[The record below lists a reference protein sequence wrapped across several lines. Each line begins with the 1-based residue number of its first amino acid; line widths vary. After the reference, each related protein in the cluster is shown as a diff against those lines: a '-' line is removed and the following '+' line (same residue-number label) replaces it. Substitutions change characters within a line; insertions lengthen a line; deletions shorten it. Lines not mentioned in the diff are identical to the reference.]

1 LSFPCQ
7 GVTLTIMAHNRGKLN
22 MTAFAVSNLKRKAIR
37 SLLLFLTVSVVT
49 GTLFSATIFISS
61 MKNALKIGTYRL
73 GADVLVVPEK
83 YASDARSAL
92 LAGEPTSFYMKRDVL
107 DRVRAVEGVKKASAQ
122 LFIKPT
128 SFTCCYSVDAFLVAF
143 DPTTD
148 FTITPWLEKNLK
160 KPLAGNEV
168 ITGRGMPVI
177 PGDSIAF
184 FGTPFKVVGTM
195 EPTGI
200 KFFDQSIFMTMDA
213 AYKMAEDSNKRS
225 MQPISLQ
232 KDQISTVLV
241 QVEDG
246 FTPDRVAI
254 RIEHDVDGVK
264 AIASDEV
271 ISTVRKQLTGLLRGI
286 LIISAMLWALTLIMM
301 GFVFY
306 MIVNERQRELG
317 LLRAMGAKKA
327 HVFRLIITEAVIISA
342 IGGVAGILGGS
353 AILAAFKEPMLHY
366 LKLPYVLPNVV
377 FLVEIIFGAMIF
389 SLMTGLLSSLFP
401 AIIAGRMEPYEAIRK
416 GE

>member
-1 LSFPCQ
+1 MR
-7 GVTLTIMAHNRGKLN
+7 IMMSRLN
-22 MTAFAVSNLKRKAIR
+22 ITSLAVKNLRRKIIR
-37 SLLLFLTVSVVT
+37 SLLLFLSVTVVT

-83 YASDARSAL
+83 YAADARSAL
-92 LAGEPTSFYMKRDVL
+92 LAGEPTSFYMNRDVL
-107 DRVRAVEGVKKASAQ
+107 DKVRKVEGVRRASPQ

-143 DPTTD
+143 DPVSD

-160 KPLAGNEV
+160 KPLVGNEI

-177 PGDSIAF
+177 AGDSIAF

-213 AYKMAEDSNKRS
+213 AYKMAEASKTRS
-225 MQPISLQ
+225 MQPIKLSR
-232 KDQISTVLV
+232 DQISTVLV

-246 FTPDRVAI
+246 ITPDRVAI
-254 RIEHDVDGVK
+254 RIEHDVDGVR

-271 ISTVRKQLTGLLRGI
+271 ISTVRKQLMGLLKGI
-286 LIISAMLWALTLIMM
+286 LIISLLLWILSLLMM

-317 LLRAMGAKKA
+317 LLRSMGAKRR
-327 HVFRLIITEAVIISA
+327 HVFALIITEAIFIS
-342 IGGVAGILGGS
+342 GLGG
-353 AILAAFKEPMLHY
+353 LAGLVSGSGLLLAFKDLLLQH
-366 LKLPYVLPNVV
+366 LKLPYLLPDIV
-377 FLVEIIFGAMIF
+377 FLIELIVGAIIF
-389 SLMTGLLSSLFP
+389 SLMTGILSSLLP
-401 AIIAGRMEPYEAIRK
+401 AVLASRMEPYEAIRK